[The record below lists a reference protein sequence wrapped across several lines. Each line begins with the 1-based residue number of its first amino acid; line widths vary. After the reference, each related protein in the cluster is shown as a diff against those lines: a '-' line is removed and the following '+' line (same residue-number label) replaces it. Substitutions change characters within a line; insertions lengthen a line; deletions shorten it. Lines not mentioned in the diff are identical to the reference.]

1 MHIGAGSN
9 IYLRRFVKPLFS
21 HKTPGAQIKVSARPY
36 FHRKYFINMYIV
48 ILYSILEW
56 SVRTLDESFVECRRL
71 KALVNTTQDSEFQ
84 AIYIQRTMDEDAR
97 VWSTVNMPGSQ
108 NVDDACNLPHLL
120 FWLRII
126 GTLATVIV
134 SLPYC
139 IRSAQPAETEC
150 AESLLP
156 SNPENDGPP
165 PTFPSK
171 PSPTEDQTESPT
183 PSSKPKQ
190 REYPSVTPDSPSTP
204 RLLYNP

>member
-1 MHIGAGSN
+1 MRGQKSYGIIMS
-9 IYLRRFVKPLFS
+9 
-21 HKTPGAQIKVSARPY
+21 GAQIKVSAHPY

-84 AIYIQRTMDEDAR
+84 AIYIQRTMDEDTR
-97 VWSTVNMPGSQ
+97 VWSTVNMPGSRDI
-108 NVDDACNLPHLL
+108 DDACNLPQLL
-120 FWLRII
+120 FWLRIL
-126 GTLATVIV
+126 GTLATVFV

-139 IRSAQPAETEC
+139 IRSTRPVEIEC

-165 PTFPSK
+165 PTFPPK

-183 PSSKPKQ
+183 PPSRPKQ
-190 REYPSVTPDSPSTP
+190 REYPSVTQDLPSTP